1 MSVSTPIL
9 FGDQSWNGYFIRNI
23 LPFKTGSF
31 CSVGICCA
39 GGVLISPHLYG
50 FYFTL
55 RKVEIH
61 VLQCVCCRIADSPIN
76 LQNWLFFAFV
86 SLAQSSAI

>member
-1 MSVSTPIL
+1 ML
-9 FGDQSWNGYFIRNI
+9 AHQYFLVI
-23 LPFKTGSF
+23 K
-31 CSVGICCA
+31 VGMA
-39 GGVLISPHLYG
+39 TLLETSSHSKQGPSALWEFVVLGGVLISPHLYG

-61 VLQCVCCRIADSPIN
+61 VLQCVCCRIADSTIN
-76 LQNWLFFAFV
+76 LQNWLFFEFV